1 MVKKELVI
9 NQLNALKDIEIG
21 HRISERISE
30 LLTLKSSL
38 ADKGDLESIREISNV
53 IDCLEIM
60 RCDVEHTLKEAIK
73 DEEDEEDEE
82 VKCCYCEGPC
92 KPQEDCPE
100 VWVCCD
106 KNCKAH
112 TEE

>member
-1 MVKKELVI
+1 MVRIGLLI
-9 NQLNALKDIEIG
+9 NQLNALKDIEFG
-21 HRISERISE
+21 HRISELS
-30 LLTLKSSL
+30 TLKYSL
-38 ADKGDLESIREISNV
+38 ADKGDLESMREISSV
-53 IDCLEIM
+53 IECLEIM
-60 RCDVEHTLKEAIK
+60 RCDVEHTLKEAIE
-73 DEEDEEDEE
+73 DEEDEDEE